1 MNFADYFESAA
12 DRFPDKTAIVFRDE
26 KITYAQL
33 RRRVDLL
40 AGAFDDLGIR
50 QGDVVGLLARNS
62 ARYLEMLLA
71 CAKRGVALE
80 QYNWRM
86 APGLTAELLRES
98 RSCVLFADRVCWE
111 SSQLDELNAG
121 RELVKV
127 VVEGSADG
135 VSGIALDDVLAQTK
149 PFEGDAPRSDDE
161 ALMHL
166 FTSGTT
172 GKPKTVRLSN
182 KGVVSVALVCIA
194 ETGWTSDDVFLQ
206 VLPLFHI
213 SAQAAYNVLML
224 GGTLILHE
232 AFSPGAYFDALRR
245 YRVTRLGLVP
255 NMLGALLDCEE
266 FDSGHFPD
274 VSTIIY
280 AGSSMPRSVLEKT
293 LDRLH
298 CGLYAFYGM
307 TEMSSVV
314 GILKP
319 RDHDAIRAKSK
330 SAPVPI
336 GKPSMGSRLRI
347 CAEDGTV
354 LPAGQEGELVVR
366 SDGMMLGYSRD
377 DLTERAMRDGWYWTG
392 DMCYCD
398 EEGYYYLVGRKGD
411 MIVSGGENI
420 YPSEVEECIRRM
432 GDAVSDVAVVGIPD
446 DKWGQ
451 MVAAAVVTRKGFSLE
466 EADIA
471 AWCSEAL
478 ASYKKPRRVAF
489 VDDLPRNANGKVVR
503 KEVARML
510 VDG

>member
-1 MNFADYFESAA
+1 MNFADYFESAV
-12 DRFPDKTAIVFRDE
+12 DRFPDKTAIIFRDE
-26 KITYAQL
+26 EITYAQL
-33 RRRVDLL
+33 RRQVDLL

-71 CAKRGVALE
+71 CAKRGVTLE

-86 APGLTAELLRES
+86 ASGLTAELLRES
-98 RSCVLFADRVCWE
+98 SIRVLFADRTCWE
-111 SSQLDELNAG
+111 SSQLDKLDAG
-121 RELVKV
+121 CELVKV

-135 VSGIALDDVLAQTK
+135 VSGIALDDVLAHAK
-149 PFEGDAPRSDDE
+149 PFEGSTHRSDDE

-224 GGTLILHE
+224 GGTLIIHE
-232 AFSPGAYFDALRR
+232 AFSPGAYFDALQR

-255 NMLGALLDCEE
+255 NMLGTLLDCKE
-266 FDSGHFPD
+266 FDSDHFPD
-274 VSTIIY
+274 VDTIIY

-293 LDRLH
+293 LNRLQ

-319 RDHDAIRAKSK
+319 CDHDAIRAKSEN
-330 SAPVPI
+330 APVPI

-347 CAEDGTV
+347 CSEDGSV
-354 LPAGQEGELVVR
+354 LPLGREGELVVR

-392 DMCYCD
+392 DMCYRD
-398 EEGYYYLVGRKGD
+398 EEGYFYLVGRKGD

-432 GDAVSDVAVVGIPD
+432 GDAVSDVAVVGVPD
-446 DKWGQ
+446 KEWGQ
-451 MVAAAVVTRKGFSLE
+451 IVVAAVVLREGFSLQ

-471 AWCSEAL
+471 AWCSESL
-478 ASYKKPRRVAF
+478 ASYKKPRCVAF
-489 VDDLPRNANGKVVR
+489 VDDLPRNANGKVIR
-503 KEVARML
+503 KEVIRMF
-510 VDG
+510 VSG